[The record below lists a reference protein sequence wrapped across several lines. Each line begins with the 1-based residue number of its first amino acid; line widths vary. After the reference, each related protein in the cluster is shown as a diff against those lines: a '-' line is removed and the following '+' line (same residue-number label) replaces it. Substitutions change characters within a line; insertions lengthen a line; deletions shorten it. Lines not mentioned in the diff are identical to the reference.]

1 MIELERAPTRGALHL
16 LPAPSPPHHGAP
28 LNQGMPKERK
38 PLQQVQIQMLERL
51 LAAAGDGRATP

>member
-1 MIELERAPTRGALHL
+1 
-16 LPAPSPPHHGAP
+16 
-28 LNQGMPKERK
+28 MPKERK